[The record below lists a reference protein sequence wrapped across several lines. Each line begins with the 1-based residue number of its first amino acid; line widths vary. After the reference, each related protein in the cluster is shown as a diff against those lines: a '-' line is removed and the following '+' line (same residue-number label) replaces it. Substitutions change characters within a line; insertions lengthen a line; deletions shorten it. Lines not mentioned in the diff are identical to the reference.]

1 MKTHEQ
7 YRTRE
12 YQAWAN
18 MKARCENPNNTRYH
32 RYGGRGIKVC
42 DRWKNS
48 FEAFLADMGKSNGL
62 TIDRI
67 NNDGDYEPGNC
78 RWATVREQ
86 SQKTCRIRLL
96 SFNGETLSV
105 AEWARRLGIR
115 ANTLTMRLNTYKW
128 PLEKA
133 LTKGGVR

>member
-1 MKTHEQ
+1 MKTHQQ
-7 YRTRE
+7 YGTRE

-18 MKARCENPNNTRYH
+18 MKARCENPNNIRYH

-42 DRWKNS
+42 ERWRNS
-48 FEAFLADMGKSNGL
+48 FEAFLADMGPSNGL

-67 NNDGDYEPGNC
+67 DNDGNYEPGNC

-86 SQKTCRIRLL
+86 SQKTSRIKLL
-96 SFNGETLSV
+96 TFNGETLSL

-115 ANTLTMRLNTYKW
+115 ANTLTMRLNAYKW

-133 LTKGGVR
+133 LTKGGER